1 MQISGRH
8 IPSDTVGQ
16 TDHRVTSTDDTALS
30 NVARVRWPLATVGLS
45 LVLSGCAPSSGTGP
59 QGVSPEVAPI
69 THDEELERLAFQ
81 FGLGPEGLPQ
91 VDVVREISPEESK
104 EVTAECMTE
113 QGFPPDQGGGPMSW
127 TTPDGQLLGL
137 NTALYVCQAKYP
149 VAHRYR
155 ESLSREQLEL
165 VYDHQVEVMVPCIRG
180 LGYDVPEPPTPERF
194 LERNG
199 TWEELAQLEPQVVQ
213 DATRAGRW
221 ESYQDFLDA
230 CPPMPPHDVLYGD

>member
-1 MQISGRH
+1 MM
-8 IPSDTVGQ
+8 TLL
-16 TDHRVTSTDDTALS
+16 LS
-30 NVARVRWPLATVGLS
+30 NVVRVRWQGVAAVGLF
-45 LVLSGCAPSSGTGP
+45 LVSGCASSSGTGP
-59 QGVSPEVAPI
+59 DEAISEMVSL
-69 THDEELERLAFQ
+69 THEEELERLAVQ
-81 FGLGPEGLPQ
+81 FGLDPKDLPQ
-91 VDVVREISPEESK
+91 VDVVREISPEESD
-104 EVTAECMTE
+104 EVTVECMTE
-113 QGFPPDQGGGPMSW
+113 QGFPPDRGGGTMSW

-199 TWEELAQLEPQVVQ
+199 AWEELAQLEPQVVQ
-213 DATRAGRW
+213 DAIRTGRW

>member
-1 MQISGRH
+1 MM
-8 IPSDTVGQ
+8 TLL
-16 TDHRVTSTDDTALS
+16 LS
-30 NVARVRWPLATVGLS
+30 NVVRVRWQGVAAVGLF
-45 LVLSGCAPSSGTGP
+45 LVSGCASSSGTGP
-59 QGVSPEVAPI
+59 DEAISEMVSL
-69 THDEELERLAFQ
+69 THEEELERLAVQ
-81 FGLGPEGLPQ
+81 FGLDPKDLPQ
-91 VDVVREISPEESK
+91 VDVVREISPEESD
-104 EVTAECMTE
+104 EVTVECMTE
-113 QGFPPDQGGGPMSW
+113 QGFPPDRGGGTMSW

-165 VYDHQVEVMVPCIRG
+165 VYDHQVEVMVPCIRD
-180 LGYDVPEPPTPERF
+180 LGYDVPEPPSRERF

-213 DATRAGRW
+213 DAIRTGRW